1 MSSQPPYTPDPQ
13 PTLVAYLEE
22 ILERARAGEVAFFIA
37 SAGVTPP
44 GKPGE
49 FDAKIHVALG
59 SRITRWHPTSRRAA
73 YATVLDGLQKGAAE
87 LDKNFQTVT
96 PTLFLGGD

>member
-1 MSSQPPYTPDPQ
+1 MSKQPFVPDPQ

-44 GKPGE
+44 GKPAE
-49 FDAKIHVALG
+49 FDARVHVALG
-59 SRITRWHPTSRRAA
+59 SRIERWHPTSRRAA

-87 LDKNFQTVT
+87 LDKNFRLVT
-96 PTLFLGGD
+96 PELHLGGD